1 MNLHNAEFI
10 RSVTAVA
17 DCPKDGLPQIA
28 FAGKSNVGKSSVI
41 NKLLLRK
48 NFARVGEAPGKT
60 THINFFR
67 IDNKLYLVDLPGY
80 GYAKVPMAE
89 KERWGKL
96 MEKYF
101 AAEDTI
107 DYGVMIVDARH

>member
-28 FAGKSNVGKSSVI
+28 FAGKSNVGKSSDN

-48 NFARVGEAPGKT
+48 NFARVVYEQVQMVRPEKS
-60 THINFFR
+60 
-67 IDNKLYLVDLPGY
+67 
-80 GYAKVPMAE
+80 KVC
-89 KERWGKL
+89 G
-96 MEKYF
+96 
-101 AAEDTI
+101 I
-107 DYGVMIVDARH
+107 S